1 MLLESVQKPIK
12 LRAMLRR
19 PKPRLKRKEKKPMKP
34 KPRLRRRNELPVAPQ
49 KHLRI

>member
-1 MLLESVQKPIK
+1 MLLESAQKPSRLSAK
-12 LRAMLRR
+12 LRRL
-19 PKPRLKRKEKKPMKP
+19 KLKLKRKEKKPMKP